1 MLFALEQTAFW
12 AWITAPELAATAV
25 GWAATGQLENVFVC
39 PVFHL
44 LLCCVREHG
53 WAWSPGTNRGLI
65 LSNFSNFQYV
75 VLFLILSFHLATPFL
90 YLFLLNKVWLI
101 KAHGVSIYFTGNAE
115 NLVFVLPLLRQNI
128 LKTSSTAMLDTEVVF
143 IVLFSFWLT
152 TKPNSK
158 IRSNFSWNVNVEVWS
173 ALGFLGFFPYISE
186 RKGFSNIL
194 MNDFI
199 SAKLQWQ

>member
-1 MLFALEQTAFW
+1 MSLNNSPRAGSNSSGMSSNRAIGER
-12 AWITAPELAATAV
+12 V
-25 GWAATGQLENVFVC
+25 VC